1 MRTFFFLVLLG
12 LVSYGGYLVM
22 RSFQNAEDGCTTT
35 AAATAPEA
43 PSPLPPATPACGYVP
58 DAETAVAIA
67 LAVWKPLYGKERIGK
82 EKPYTATL
90 SNGAWT
96 VSGTP
101 PLDALGGT
109 AFARIARD
117 DGRILLVSHGK

>member
-1 MRTFFFLVLLG
+1 MGRFALTFAFTFT
-12 LVSYGGYLVM
+12 
-22 RSFQNAEDGCTTT
+22 FAFAFTFTF
-35 AAATAPEA
+35 
-43 PSPLPPATPACGYVP
+43 
-58 DAETAVAIA
+58 AIA